1 VSYVPYVSLTS
12 TLGVLKNVL
21 LSMHFFPTQMA
32 KANKNPN
39 TIAPPPAAEAI
50 IRTDELV
57 PAIVVSLIVLFCV
70 ADVVSV
76 NVSVDVVSAAVFVV
90 VVFLVVLVVVA
101 AAVISAVDA
110 ASVVISTVGWAVVP
124 TPPVPMLLPGRL
136 PGPQYE
142 FPTLK

>member
-1 VSYVPYVSLTS
+1 
-12 TLGVLKNVL
+12 
-21 LSMHFFPTQMA
+21 M
-32 KANKNPN
+32 
-39 TIAPPPAAEAI
+39 
-50 IRTDELV
+50 
-57 PAIVVSLIVLFCV
+57 VSLIVLFCV

-76 NVSVDVVSAAVFVV
+76 NVSVDVVSAAVFVVVVVFAV

-110 ASVVISTVGWAVVP
+110 ASVVISTVGWADVPIAERNCQMHLNGDGTRDESTADILSEKQVNFGILP
-124 TPPVPMLLPGRL
+124 TPPVPMLLPGRV